1 MKANPTSTASLML
14 RNRPLVGAGPR
25 WNRDPKRLVPAQKRS
40 FPTATTSQGNHKGC
54 PYRNQPN
61 VEVEAP
67 HFALSF
73 YRSQHLNLAVQSD
86 ECIPRKI
93 GQSIR
98 G

>member
-1 MKANPTSTASLML
+1 MKANPTSTSSLML
-14 RNRPLVGAGPR
+14 RNRALVGAGP
-25 WNRDPKRLVPAQKRS
+25 VPAQKQS
-40 FPTATTSQGNHKGC
+40 FPTATTNQGNKGC

-67 HFALSF
+67 YFALSF
-73 YRSQHLNLAVQSD
+73 YMSQHLNLAVQSD